1 MWQAYVGMCLLPARD
16 FHDYL
21 RILMP
26 LVYDFIC
33 CSNLSIS
40 YIYLRY
46 LPLIF
51 QFAWLSAYHLKE
63 HTYTLHIPTWWL
75 ELAFSITQ
83 PNFMAAS
90 YSRKCLVSRQLLYFE
105 EIKGFSFIYGNDI
118 LKNLKGWP
126 SFTKGYA
133 EYVYIFCFDRI
144 FSVLERNIQLLSNKL
159 TALQS
164 CFREKKT
171 LWYPNF
177 NEDTTF

>member
-1 MWQAYVGMCLLPARD
+1 M
-16 FHDYL
+16 
-21 RILMP
+21 
-26 LVYDFIC
+26 
-33 CSNLSIS
+33 IS
-40 YIYLRY
+40 FAVLTFPWVYIYLRY

-83 PNFMAAS
+83 PNFMVAS
-90 YSRKCLVSRQLLYFE
+90 YSRNCLVSRQLLYFE

-144 FSVLERNIQLLSNKL
+144 FFVIERNIYNYFRTNLQLCKVVSG
-159 TALQS
+159 
-164 CFREKKT
+164 KKKP